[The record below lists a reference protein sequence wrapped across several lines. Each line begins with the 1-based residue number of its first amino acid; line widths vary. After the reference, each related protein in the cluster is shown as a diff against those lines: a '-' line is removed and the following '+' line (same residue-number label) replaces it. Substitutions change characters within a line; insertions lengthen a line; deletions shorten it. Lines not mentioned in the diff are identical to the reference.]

1 MTKLVILGAHWVN
14 INPDNVATPVAAA
27 LGDCIMVSFV
37 TFVASAFWFYI
48 VETGAPTAMFPLFH
62 TTSST

>member
-1 MTKLVILGAHWVN
+1 MVILGAHWMK

-37 TFVASAFWFYI
+37 TLVASAFWFYI
-48 VETGAPTAMFPLFH
+48 VETGVPFAPLP
-62 TTSST
+62 